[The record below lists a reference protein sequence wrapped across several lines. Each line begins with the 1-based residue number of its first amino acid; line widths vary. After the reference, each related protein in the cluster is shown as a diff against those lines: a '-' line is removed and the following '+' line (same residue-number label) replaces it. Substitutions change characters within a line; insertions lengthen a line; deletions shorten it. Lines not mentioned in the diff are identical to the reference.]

1 MLAKRVSKIYFT
13 SLFLVLLTAVTVT
26 ADDSAVSR
34 ATLAGLQGVKVVVE
48 ELPANVQQYA
58 AAAGLTS
65 AEIRRDVDQ
74 KLGKGKIRVVE
85 GKNWLNVP
93 GRPVLSVV
101 VNTHEKEKYWYAYDI
116 KIELRQ
122 LAYLET
128 NPKVRTLAG
137 TWSLSITGVANT
149 GNLQVIRQDVG
160 VLAERFVKAY
170 QAANGK

>member
-1 MLAKRVSKIYFT
+1 MIAKRVSKIYFT
-13 SLFLVLLTAVTVT
+13 SLLLVLLMAVAVT

-48 ELPANVQQYA
+48 ELPPNVQQFA
-58 AAAGLTS
+58 ASAGLTS
-65 AEIRRDVDQ
+65 AQLKRDVEK
-74 KLGKGKIRVVE
+74 KLQEGKIRAVE
-85 GKNWLNVP
+85 EKNWLNVP

-116 KIELRQ
+116 KFELRQ
-122 LAYLET
+122 LAYLEA

-149 GNLQVIRQDVG
+149 GNLQVIRQDAG

-170 QAANGK
+170 KAANGK